1 MSRYIPSGEL
11 VERAGRGETSA
22 ISRLISRAEAG
33 VPEARQALAT
43 IYRRAGRA
51 HVIGLTGVPGS
62 GKSTLVATL
71 TARLREQGSKIG
83 IVAVDPSSPYS
94 GGAILGDRIRM
105 SDLVNDP
112 GVYIRS
118 MATRG
123 AMGGMARATLDAVD
137 ILDVGGFDTI
147 IIETVGV
154 GQDEVEIAKASHTT
168 VVVSA
173 PGLGDEIQ
181 AIKAGM
187 LEIADIHVVSKCDR
201 SDANRTLVDIKHML
215 TLGAATSAKPEWQV
229 PVVGIS
235 SYTGDGFDVLI
246 SAIDRHRTVAFE
258 SESGRRR
265 QLSIANFRLQKTA
278 ENLLVE
284 RFVKAAA
291 SFAPALAERLQRRE
305 GDPYAL
311 ANKLLA
317 ASLKQGSDHER
328 DHRPQHYVSE
338 DHW

>member
-1 MSRYIPSGEL
+1 MSRYVPSSEL
-11 VERAGRGETSA
+11 VERAARGEVPA
-22 ISRLISRAEAG
+22 IGRLISRAEAG
-33 VPEARQALAT
+33 MPEARGALAT

-62 GKSTLVATL
+62 GKSTLVAAL
-71 TARLREQGSKIG
+71 TARLRTQGLKVG

-123 AMGGMARATLDAVD
+123 AMGGLARATLDAVD
-137 ILDVGGFDTI
+137 ILDLGGFDTI

-201 SDANRTLVDIKHML
+201 SDANRTLVDIKQML
-215 TLGAATSAKPEWQV
+215 TLGAATSAEA
-229 PVVGIS
+229 GMA
-235 SYTGDGFDVLI
+235 D
-246 SAIDRHRTVAFE
+246 A
-258 SESGRRR
+258 GRRR
-265 QLSIANFRLQKTA
+265 QLLYGRGLRRAHPRHRQA
-278 ENLLVE
+278 PGGGVRHRE
-284 RFVKAAA
+284 RQPAAA
-291 SFAPALAERLQRRE
+291 GDRPLPAGEDGGKPARRALRQGRRDPRAGAGGTPPAPRR
-305 GDPYAL
+305 
-311 ANKLLA
+311 
-317 ASLKQGSDHER
+317 
-328 DHRPQHYVSE
+328 RPLHPGQ
-338 DHW
+338 